1 MDNAQLLILKNEF
14 TNDPRG
20 YGYAQ
25 FWSVTPFDG
34 GLPPIINAARTG
46 ADIGPAIKLN
56 NPSVDTGKIRASVT
70 FAGFDGLV
78 VAAQAWFEWLTANG
92 FITVNDHLLQQL
104 AGIPTA
110 SGSIWAS
117 ADRVAMNAAM
127 EALMRKFGSRAEELL
142 GYGVVVTAN
151 DVSACRNVS

>member
-1 MDNAQLLILKNEF
+1 MNNAQLLILKNEF

-25 FWSVTPFDG
+25 FWTTTPFDG
-34 GLPPIINAARTG
+34 GLPPIINLVRDGTNT
-46 ADIGPAIKLN
+46 GPAIKLN
-56 NPSVDTGKIRASVT
+56 NPSVDTGKIRAAVT
-70 FAGFDGLV
+70 FQAFDGLV

-110 SGSIWAS
+110 ASAIWAT

-151 DVSACRNVS
+151 DVSACRNAS